1 VQAYLSEGFKSG
13 VRLLV
18 SVIVCTYG
26 RAAALG
32 DLLTCLARQT
42 LRNLEVLVVDGNGD
56 DSPARQTVEG
66 FIERVAPR
74 MDLRI
79 IQSRPGLTA
88 QRNLGLNQFR
98 GDLICFFDDDVTIKP
113 DFLEKAAALFERS
126 DMQNVGGITGY
137 DTLNYPMPV
146 SLRWRLRWLFGAIP
160 SLVPGD
166 IDHLGRAVPVSF
178 LKPFSGFKEV
188 GWLSGFCMIYRRAAV
203 SNVRFDELLPTYGGE
218 DRDFSIQVGK
228 SWRLRMCGDLWIE
241 HHYAPQGRVAA
252 AQRMFQTGFGVGRRF
267 AKQARNFFDYCVMAR
282 SLVVDFFVDV
292 LAFLHRPSRD
302 NFQVTVARMS
312 GFVAGVRS
320 CSESRR

>member
-1 VQAYLSEGFKSG
+1 MQAYLSEGLEG
-13 VRLLV
+13 RVRFLV

-32 DLLTCLARQT
+32 DLLACLERQT
-42 LRNLEVLVVDGNGD
+42 LRSLEVLVVDGNGC
-56 DSPARQTVEG
+56 DSPARKTVEG
-66 FIERVAPR
+66 FIQK

-79 IQSRPGLTA
+79 IESRPGLTG
-88 QRNLGLNQFR
+88 QRNLGLEQSR
-98 GDLICFFDDDVTIKP
+98 GDLICFFDDDVTIQP

-126 DMQNVGGITGY
+126 ELQDVGGITGY

-178 LKPFSGFKEV
+178 LKPYSGFREV

-203 SNVRFDELLPTYGGE
+203 SNLRFDELLPTYGGE
-218 DRDFSIQVGK
+218 DRDFSIQVAR
-228 SWRLRMCGDLWIE
+228 SWRLLLYGDLWIK

-267 AKQARNFFDYCVMAR
+267 AKQARNFFDYCVIMW

-292 LAFLHRPSRD
+292 LAFLHRPNRD